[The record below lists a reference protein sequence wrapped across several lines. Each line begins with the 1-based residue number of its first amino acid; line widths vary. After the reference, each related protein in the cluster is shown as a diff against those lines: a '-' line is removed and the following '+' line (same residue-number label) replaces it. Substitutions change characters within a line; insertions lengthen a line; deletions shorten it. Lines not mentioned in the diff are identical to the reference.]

1 MDSSFILEVQNLTKI
16 FSSGGRSLT
25 VLDNVEFSVRSGSTC
40 SIVGPSGSGKTTL
53 LGLCAGLD
61 KPSSGSVY
69 IKEKEISRFSE
80 EELSVFRNR
89 NIGFVF
95 QSFQL
100 ISTLTA
106 KENVMVPLELR
117 NEPYRDVEKKAKILL
132 EKTGLKDRMTH
143 YPSQLSGGE
152 KQRVGIAR
160 AFIHNPDILF
170 ADEPTGN
177 LDGETSEHIEELLFD
192 LNSEQGTTLVIV
204 THDIELANKCAR
216 TISLKNGKVDYDS
229 FPDSGFKQSTGQ
241 IDGTV
246 LNR

>member
-1 MDSSFILEVQNLTKI
+1 MDPTIILNVQNLTKE
-16 FSSGGRSLT
+16 FSSGNRTLT
-25 VLDNVEFSVRSGSTC
+25 VLDKITFRIEGGSTC
-40 SIVGPSGSGKTTL
+40 AIVGPSGSGKTTL

-61 KPSSGSVY
+61 KPTSGNVFISD
-69 IKEKEISRFSE
+69 KEISGLNE
-80 EELSVFRNR
+80 QELAKFRNKK
-89 NIGFVF
+89 IGFVF

-117 NEPYRDVEKKAKILL
+117 NEPYKDVETRAEWLL
-132 EKTGLKDRMTH
+132 EKSGLKDRMTH

-177 LDGETSEHIEELLFD
+177 LDDETSEHIEQLLFD
-192 LNSEQGTTLVIV
+192 LNSEQGTTLIIV
-204 THDIELANKCAR
+204 THDPELAKKCSR
-216 TISLKNGKVDYDS
+216 IIRLKNGKVEFDS
-229 FPDSGFKQSTGQ
+229 NSEFASVNKFESTIVQ
-241 IDGTV
+241 K
-246 LNR
+246 

>member
-1 MDSSFILEVQNLTKI
+1 MDSTFILEVKNLTKI
-16 FSSGGRSLT
+16 FGSGSRSLT
-25 VLDNVEFSVRSGSTC
+25 VLDNVGFSVTSGSTC

-61 KPSSGSVY
+61 KPSSGSVN
-69 IKEKEISRFSE
+69 IKEKEISRLTE

-117 NEPYRDVEKKAKILL
+117 NEPYKEVENRAEFLL

-204 THDIELANKCAR
+204 THDVELAKKCSR
-216 TISLKNGKVDYDS
+216 TISLKNGKIDYDS
-229 FPDSGFKQSTGQ
+229 HSEMIQTHEADK

-246 LNR
+246 LNK

>member
-1 MDSSFILEVQNLTKI
+1 MDSSFILEVKNLTKI
-16 FSSGGRSLT
+16 FSSGSRSLT
-25 VLDNVEFSVRSGSTC
+25 VLDNVGFSVNSGSTC

-61 KPSSGSVY
+61 KPSSGSVH
-69 IKEKEISRFSE
+69 IKEKEISRLTE

-106 KENVMVPLELR
+106 IENVMVPLELR
-117 NEPYRDVEKKAKILL
+117 NEPYRDVEKKAELLL

-177 LDGETSEHIEELLFD
+177 LDGETSEHIEQLLFD

-204 THDIELANKCAR
+204 THDIELAKKCSR
-216 TISLKNGKVDYDS
+216 TISLKNGKIDYDS
-229 FPDSGFKQSTGQ
+229 FSEAALKHETEKV
-241 IDGTV
+241 DGTV

>member
-1 MDSSFILEVQNLTKI
+1 MDSSFILEVKNLTKI
-16 FSSGGRSLT
+16 FSSGGRSLK
-25 VLDNVEFSVRSGSTC
+25 VLDNVGFSVSSGSTC

-61 KPSSGSVY
+61 KPSSGTVF
-69 IKEKEISRFSE
+69 IKEKEISRLTE
-80 EELSVFRNR
+80 EELSIFRNR

-106 KENVMVPLELR
+106 IENVMVPLELR
-117 NEPYRDVEKKAKILL
+117 NESYRDVEEKAEILL

-192 LNSEQGTTLVIV
+192 LNSEQGTTLIIV

-216 TISLKNGKVDYDS
+216 TISLKSGKVDYDS
-229 FPDSGFKQSTGQ
+229 ISDTDRKHDVQP

-246 LNR
+246 LKK